1 MNELELQDCLHQME
15 QGDRDAFRT
24 FYATYKDYIYRT
36 VLLLVNRR
44 EDAADVVSEV
54 YMALFRSLQNYNT
67 DKPFQKWLNGLIVAQ
82 TSNWNRKLW
91 RRFRLHLRTT
101 AYHEDEPITQSG
113 AETTVIRQES
123 EHELLSLVQ
132 ELPSKLRSVVIM
144 RYYQEYSFQEVADVL
159 DIPLG
164 TAKSRH
170 HQAIARLRKDPDKLK
185 QLTRYYTERGES
197 L

>member
-101 AYHEDEPITQSG
+101 ASREDEPITQSG

>member
-1 MNELELQDCLHQME
+1 MQEQELQNCLYQME
-15 QGDRDAFRT
+15 QGDREAFHN
-24 FYATYKDYIYRT
+24 FYTAYKDYIYRT
-36 VLLLVNRR
+36 VLLLVNRS
-44 EDAADVVSEV
+44 EDTADVVSEV
-54 YMALFRSLQNYNT
+54 YMALFRSLHNY
-67 DKPFQKWLNGLIVAQ
+67 DSGKPFQKWLNGLIVAQ

-91 RRFRLHLRTT
+91 RRFRLNLRTS
-101 AYHEDEPITQSG
+101 AYQEKEQMTHTSADTP
-113 AETTVIRQES
+113 VIRQES
-123 EHELLSLVQ
+123 ERELLNLVQ
-132 ELPSKLRSVVIM
+132 QLPSKLRSVIIM

-170 HQAIARLRKDPDKLK
+170 HQAIAKLRKDPDKLK

>member
-132 ELPSKLRSVVIM
+132 QLPSKLRSVVIM